1 MIDPTEDELS
11 FLRKLEACG
20 GQLALQGNMALL
32 KIDRL
37 IPDYVTFVR
46 SSGLDAMLFTLTN
59 QGRQLLRSSIRETLG
74 AAYNPNTA

>member
-11 FLRKLEACG
+11 FLRKLEERG

-37 IPDYVTFVR
+37 IPDYVAHVR
-46 SSGLDAMLFTLTN
+46 ATGLDTRLFTITTK
-59 QGRQLLRSSIRETLG
+59 GRRLLQVVDG
-74 AAYNPNTA
+74 

>member
-11 FLRKLEACG
+11 FLRKLKERG

-37 IPDYVTFVR
+37 IPDYVTQVR
-46 SSGLDAMLFTLTN
+46 ASGVDAKLFTLTKR
-59 QGRQLLRSSIRETLG
+59 GRQLLQAVDQER
-74 AAYNPNTA
+74 

>member
-37 IPDYVTFVR
+37 IPDYVTSVR
-46 SSGLDAMLFTLTN
+46 ASGLDAMLFTITKR
-59 QGRQLLRSSIRETLG
+59 GRQLLQAVDQR
-74 AAYNPNTA
+74 